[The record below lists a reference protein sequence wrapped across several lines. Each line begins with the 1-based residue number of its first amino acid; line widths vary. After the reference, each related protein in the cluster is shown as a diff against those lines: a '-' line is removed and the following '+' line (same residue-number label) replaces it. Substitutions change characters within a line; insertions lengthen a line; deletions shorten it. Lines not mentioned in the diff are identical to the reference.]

1 MVGSSATL
9 NTGSKF
15 KGTIMAAVSISVSSG
30 VRVRGRLLAGSG
42 AVTLID
48 DRINRYRL
56 VKDTR

>member
-1 MVGSSATL
+1 
-9 NTGSKF
+9 
-15 KGTIMAAVSISVSSG
+15 
-30 VRVRGRLLAGSG
+30 LAGSG